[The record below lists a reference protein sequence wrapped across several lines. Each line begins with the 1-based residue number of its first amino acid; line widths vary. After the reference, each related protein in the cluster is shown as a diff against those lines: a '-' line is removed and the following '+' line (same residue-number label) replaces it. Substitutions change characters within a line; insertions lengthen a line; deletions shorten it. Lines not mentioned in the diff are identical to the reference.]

1 MVERENF
8 CSRGKKG
15 KEGRRERDRG
25 NEPISPAAPKEFKKE
40 MGDEVIGKVNISR
53 LRLGC

>member
-1 MVERENF
+1 MQPGEKREG
-8 CSRGKKG
+8 R
-15 KEGRRERDRG
+15 KEGERDRG